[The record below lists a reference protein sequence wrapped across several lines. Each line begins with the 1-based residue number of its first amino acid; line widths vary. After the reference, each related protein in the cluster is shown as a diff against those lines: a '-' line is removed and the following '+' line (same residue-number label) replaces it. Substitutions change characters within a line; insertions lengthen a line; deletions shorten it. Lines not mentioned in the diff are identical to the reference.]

1 VTVASVSM
9 QRPGVAWAVLA
20 SVLAAGAVAVDLS
33 GAAATFDWQPGRWV
47 DAPWRVWTAAF
58 VHLSPS
64 HLAANLAATA
74 LLAAIGWLVA
84 LPLRDA
90 LAWFAAWPLTHLG
103 LLSMPALK
111 HYGGLSG
118 VLHGAVAVI
127 GVHLVWRGA
136 GRQRVVGALLLTG
149 LAARVLSETPWRA
162 AVQVSPHWDIPIAPI
177 AHLTGAVAGFVCA
190 VVAEALARGR
200 DV

>member
-1 VTVASVSM
+1 M
-9 QRPGVAWAVLA
+9 QRPGVAWLVLA
-20 SVLAAGAVAVDLS
+20 GVLAAGAVAVDLS
-33 GAAATFDWQPGRWV
+33 GGAAAFDWQPGRWI
-47 DAPWRVWTAAF
+47 DAPWRWWTAAF

-84 LPLRDA
+84 LPVRDA
-90 LAWFAAWPLTHLG
+90 IAWALAWPLTHLG
-103 LLSMPALK
+103 LLTMPALK

-127 GVHLVWRGA
+127 GVHLVWRAA
-136 GRQRVVGALLLTG
+136 GRQRIVGGLLLAG
-149 LAARVLSETPWRA
+149 LAAKVLSETPWRA

-177 AHLTGAVAGFVCA
+177 AHLTGAIAGLVCA
-190 VVAEALARGR
+190 VVAEASARSR
-200 DV
+200 HV